1 MFITILAA
9 IEGVEKVIPL
19 GLVAAQEIQKLIALL
34 KPAPNADGTVPTQ
47 AETLAAV
54 EGAEAVWT
62 AIKKAADDDLAK

>member
-54 EGAEAVWT
+54 EGTAEDRGD
-62 AIKKAADDDLAK
+62 ADRPDQPDR